1 MFIAR
6 LSFSR
11 RMINV
16 SLSASKTTFQHEF
29 LSYEKSIIFSRS
41 LLTKR
46 SVSLI
51 RYSEINCFD
60 ISNLQNV
67 VIIECFHFSI
77 VYQELFHSDI
87 MIFVRPKHSD
97 IQKNNGEKKAKENE
111 ILQRDK
117 FAKFSLEVAMMYEQL
132 YLNRLY

>member
-1 MFIAR
+1 
-6 LSFSR
+6 
-11 RMINV
+11 
-16 SLSASKTTFQHEF
+16 
-29 LSYEKSIIFSRS
+29 
-41 LLTKR
+41 
-46 SVSLI
+46 
-51 RYSEINCFD
+51 
-60 ISNLQNV
+60 
-67 VIIECFHFSI
+67 
-77 VYQELFHSDI
+77 